1 VDVSDLRKRIL
12 RALEDARKDA
22 GARRAA
28 SDQAAAAYEQFL
40 TAVAMP
46 LFRQA
51 ATVLRAEGHPF
62 SANTPAGS
70 VRLVSDQHAVD
81 FLEFELDTSRPQAQV
96 IGRTSFSQG
105 RRGITVDERPIAPG
119 KAIEELTEDDVSR
132 FLVSEIRR
140 LVTRS

>member
-12 RALEDARKDA
+12 RALDDARKEA
-22 GARRAA
+22 GARRTAG
-28 SDQAAAAYEQFL
+28 DHAAAAYERFL
-40 TAVAMP
+40 TGVAMP

-70 VRLVSDQHAVD
+70 VRLVSDQQALD
-81 FLEFELDTSRPQAQV
+81 FLELELDTSFPQPQV
-96 IGRTSFSQG
+96 IGRTSFSRG
-105 RRGITVDERPIAPG
+105 RRGVTVDEQPLAAG
-119 KAIEELTEDDVSR
+119 KSIDELTEDDVSR